1 MSTYLADPITFLL
14 ILVHLHKYMLTICLH
29 CLLNGIKKKI
39 GEQKKVLMLGM
50 FWKYTIFSFF
60 LM

>member
-29 CLLNGIKKKI
+29 CLLNGIKKKNWRT
-39 GEQKKVLMLGM
+39 EKSSYARYVLEIHY
-50 FWKYTIFSFF
+50 F
-60 LM
+60 